1 MRSSIQAL
9 VDLPTPL
16 KAVFGIMA
24 CTTLLGAVYILAGL
38 SPMVIAVLL
47 IGIVLVA
54 LLLVGYRLILKMRA
68 KRKSKPFESDLAGN
82 TGAVPQ
88 GVSEAA
94 SRARLDELRKK
105 FEQGVEIFRQH
116 GKDLY
121 SLPWYMIVGEP
132 GSGKTEALR
141 HSNVGFPPGLQ
152 DELQGSGGTI
162 NMDWWFTNNAVILDT
177 AGRLMFEEAASKSN
191 TEWKEFLTLLR
202 KHRPNCPIN
211 GLMLVIPADSLI
223 RDSADEIANKGGRI
237 ARQLDLIQRTLGVRF
252 PVFVLVTKADLIL
265 GFREFFDELSDPQ
278 LQHQI
283 LGWSNPSDLDEGFR
297 PEMIEQHLATVRK
310 RLERRRLG
318 LLIDPVSKEGAMAR
332 RADEVDALY
341 AFPDSLLSIAPRM
354 RRYLELIFTGGE
366 WSTKPLFLRGMYF
379 VSSMREGS
387 AMDAGLAEALGMS
400 VDQLPEG
407 KVWER
412 DRSYFLRDLFLEKM
426 FREQGLVTRTSNT
439 SQLRRRRRAILLG
452 SGCAAAALLIGLTW
466 FGSQTLSR
474 SIGEPADF
482 WKSAAAIVKHNSNEP
497 PFPQV
502 VAGELGRDDDNRL
515 LYTGRQSLS
524 SITDIPGADESNVVA
539 LEEGVAS
546 QVQRQIDVPLI
557 FRAVAW
563 IAPGDS
569 SNLYSEARLEAGRDT
584 YELTVLRPLVSR
596 ALRAASTTGTWSDE
610 ATGALAQM
618 LNLASR
624 QTGHT
629 PTAEFELQPLFRYVL
644 RPEVAVPIDNPDASA
659 GSGNANSQF
668 ALAAADVASLQE
680 VLNALERPDS
690 DWPGNVMLDVHRQ
703 PSAALR
709 AAVDR
714 FLESKRA
721 IAAGEDESSALGRA
735 RQLVRALQQFRSI
748 ENELHETYAP
758 LQNIVPPRDTSA
770 WTQRYDALVAASNQ
784 IGRGLP
790 MLGTQTLDVWY
801 EAQAAA
807 SLKSLEDEFARLLA
821 SLPPAAPA
829 NPNGQDGNGPALSP
843 AAQELAG
850 IRQDLTTALASLR
863 QSMRADDALRAELI
877 TLQETMLNMGGSEQ
891 RPYDRRMA
899 CYQQTNQLLTSTRA
913 VREFIELPIE
923 LETLTNEVNE
933 RKLAFDRLKT
943 GNAPAK
949 IDRAVTT
956 CNWVL
961 DLVLDQQ
968 RTTMVVS
975 VLDSPSLPQTPNDV
989 ERSVGELAAR
999 RFEPLKHPD
1008 VPMTVLRGQGN
1019 FNQSYHRQAA
1029 PMMLR
1034 AIQAVESV
1042 LNNRGLGNRAATL
1055 STARN
1060 EYGRWYIEYWRDVIA
1075 KEGGLRR
1082 FDSWSAFHNGVT
1094 TIRAADVNTT
1104 LDQLA
1109 DMRIAGLSAMIVDRN
1124 AWSPDVVTALDTA
1137 LNRVRQEQLKLRNK
1151 NEYER
1156 ACVRW
1161 LTNWSELGSSAG
1173 LASRRLLEF
1182 ELVRFNNDFVHL
1194 AVESAGS
1201 PPVDYWRMLSIGA
1214 VTTLAADINQSF
1226 DSAFQ
1231 TLRTLQRFPLAP
1243 LPDGVELSQL
1253 ETSSAGAPTRVLS
1266 VEEVVSARNAVSI
1279 LRPASGRTIDG
1290 VGGSGSS
1297 LAQASTLT
1305 GIDPIDTAI
1314 RQLRGG
1320 SLAQADRDR
1329 IDSIAAVLQTLP
1341 ADPRRPQPVTM
1352 TILGSRPSSNGAT
1365 AASIRFPYLQV
1376 TEDRPSGEFRHEEKR
1391 ITGTQAIGDVEIPGG
1406 LTMNFYL
1413 DQSSGRRANIVRI
1426 AGPWAVL
1433 ALLHRYDGRP
1443 SREDPQVWEVEIM
1456 VNEGGTQYPLW
1467 LQFRFDV
1474 PPPPLDAWPD

>member
-1 MRSSIQAL
+1 MRSTIEAL
-9 VDLPTPL
+9 VELPTPL

-68 KRKSKPFESDLAGN
+68 KRKAKPFESDLAGN
-82 TGAVPQ
+82 TGSVPQ

-191 TEWKEFLTLLR
+191 TEWKEFLTLLA

-265 GFREFFDELSDPQ
+265 GFREFFDELNDPQ

-297 PEMIEQHLATVRK
+297 PEMIEQHLETVRK

-452 SGCAAAALLIGLTW
+452 TGCAAAALLIGLTW

-474 SIGEPADF
+474 SIGEPARF
-482 WKSAAAIVKHNSNEP
+482 WESAAAIVKHKSNEP

-502 VAGELGRDDDNRL
+502 VAGELGRDADDRL

-524 SITDIPGADESNVVA
+524 SIADIPGANESSVIA
-539 LEEGVAS
+539 LEERVAS
-546 QVQRQIDVPLI
+546 HVDRQIDVPLI
-557 FRAVAW
+557 FKAVAW

-584 YELTVLRPLVSR
+584 YELTVLRPLVAR
-596 ALRAASTTGTWSDE
+596 AIRAASTTGTWSPE

-624 QTGHT
+624 QTGHI
-629 PTAEFELQPLFRYVL
+629 PTAELELQPLFRYVL
-644 RPEVAVPIDNPDASA
+644 RPEVTVSMNTEGET
-659 GSGNANSQF
+659 GSSGVNSQF
-668 ALAAADVASLQE
+668 ALAAADIATLQE
-680 VLNALERPDS
+680 VLNALERPEGT
-690 DWPGNVMLDVHRQ
+690 WPGSVLLDVHRQ

-721 IAAGEDESSALGRA
+721 IAAGDDESSELGRA
-735 RQLVRALQQFRSI
+735 RRLVRALQQFRSI

-758 LQNIVPPRDTSA
+758 LQNVIPPRDTSA

-790 MLGTQTLDVWY
+790 MLGTQSLDVWY
-801 EAQAAA
+801 EAQAQA
-807 SLKSLEDEFARLLA
+807 SLQSLEDEFARLLA
-821 SLPPAAPA
+821 ALPPAAPA
-829 NPNGQDGNGPALSP
+829 NPNGEGDGATLPP

-850 IRQDLTTALASLR
+850 IRQDLTATLASLR
-863 QSMRADDALRAELI
+863 QSMRADDALRAELV
-877 TLQETMLNMGGSEQ
+877 TLQETMLNARGSDQ
-891 RPYDRRMA
+891 RPFEQRMA
-899 CYQQTNQLLTSTRA
+899 CYQQTDGLLKSTRA

-989 ERSVGELAAR
+989 ERAVGELAAR
-999 RFEPLKHPD
+999 RFEPRKHPD
-1008 VPMTVLRGQGN
+1008 VPMTVLRGEGN
-1019 FNQSYHRQAA
+1019 FNQNYHQQAA

-1034 AIQAVESV
+1034 AIRAVESV
-1042 LNNRGLGNRAATL
+1042 LSTRGLANRASTL
-1055 STARN
+1055 TTARN
-1060 EYGRWYIEYWRDVIA
+1060 EYGRWYVEYWRDVIA

-1082 FDSWSAFHNGVT
+1082 FDSWSTFHNGLT

-1109 DMRIAGLSAMIVDRN
+1109 ETRIAGLSAMIVDRN
-1124 AWSPDVVTALDTA
+1124 DWSPDVVTATDSA

-1161 LTNWSELGSSAG
+1161 LTNWSELGASAG

-1231 TLRTLQRFPLAP
+1231 TLRSLRRFPLGP

-1253 ETSSAGAPTRVLS
+1253 ETTSAGAPTRVLS
-1266 VEEVVSARNAVSI
+1266 VEEVVSARNAVAI
-1279 LRPASGRTIDG
+1279 LRPAAGRTNG
-1290 VGGSGSS
+1290 AAGGSGSS

-1320 SLAQADRDR
+1320 SLAQADRDT

-1341 ADPRRPQPVTM
+1341 ADPRRPQPITM
-1352 TILGSRPSSNGAT
+1352 TVLGSKPSSTGDT

-1376 TEDRPSGEFRHEEKR
+1376 TEDRPSGEFQHEEKR
-1391 ITGTQAIGDVEIPGG
+1391 ITGTQAIGDIEIPAG

-1456 VNEGGTQYPLW
+1456 VNEGGTRYPLW